1 MIVSREFAE
10 TYWGGVQEALGRTVT
25 RVTST
30 EHVELQVTGV
40 AGDVSEAEQSQAW
53 TETKTWYLPL
63 SMGTDY
69 DASGITIAVRGGDA
83 QLPAVLRAI
92 VRELDPNLAP
102 FAMMSMTDR
111 LAETYSRERFSGFLF
126 ALFAVTACVIAV
138 TGLYSALNFVTALR
152 RREFGLRVALGA
164 SPRRVAAGVLRGSV
178 LTGGLGLLAG
188 LPLLATLVTLLDSF
202 FHGVSFGQAGAVVW
216 PAALLWT
223 AAAMAAWLPA
233 LRAARAVP
241 MRALRDE

>member
-1 MIVSREFAE
+1 
-10 TYWGGVQEALGRTVT
+10 
-25 RVTST
+25 
-30 EHVELQVTGV
+30 
-40 AGDVSEAEQSQAW
+40 
-53 TETKTWYLPL
+53 
-63 SMGTDY
+63 
-69 DASGITIAVRGGDA
+69 
-83 QLPAVLRAI
+83 
-92 VRELDPNLAP
+92 
-102 FAMMSMTDR
+102 MMSMTDR